1 MLGIPLFKAMT
12 IQDIHFDCIH
22 FRGDM
27 PCGPNKKSGKTCP
40 GCTEYTTISKR
51 ILIIKLGAIGDVI
64 RTTPLIE
71 AYRKL
76 YPGCHITW
84 ITRYPDV
91 LPEQSI
97 DAIREFAFE
106 DVFIITRQHF
116 DIAINLCKDEE
127 AAMLLSECNA
137 TEKRGFIW
145 KDGHISIANRES
157 EHKLLTGLF
166 DELSKANTKSYL
178 QEIFEICGL
187 SYDNE
192 SYILNVDQKWI
203 ENFSYIKDKA
213 NGKKII
219 GLNTGAGSRWPTRLW
234 PVENWRELISRLQ
247 NDGYAS
253 LLLGGAD
260 EHIMNATLHN
270 ETGAIYA
277 GSYPLHQ
284 YLAIAYHADVIVTA
298 VSMTMHIALGLGK
311 KMVLFNNIFNKHEF
325 DVFGNGEILE
335 PSTGCECY
343 YGSTCTRT
351 RSCMHDLSVDR
362 VHEAIIRQLS

>member
-1 MLGIPLFKAMT
+1 MT
-12 IQDIHFDCIH
+12 IQDLHFDCMH

-27 PCGPNKKSGKTCP
+27 PCRPNKESGMICP
-40 GCTEYTTISKR
+40 NCTEYQPISKR
-51 ILIIKLGAIGDVI
+51 ILIIKLGALGDVI

-71 AYRKL
+71 AYKKL

-84 ITRYPDV
+84 ITRYPDI
-91 LPEQSI
+91 LPAQSI
-97 DAIREFAFE
+97 DTIRAFE
-106 DVFIITRQHF
+106 FEDIFIITRKTY

-127 AAMLLSECNA
+127 AAMLLAECNA
-137 TEKRGFIW
+137 EEKRGFIW
-145 KDGHISIANRES
+145 KDGHISIANKES

-187 SYDNE
+187 TYDNE
-192 SYILNVDQKWI
+192 SYVLNVDQKWVN
-203 ENFSYIKDKA
+203 NFSHIQEQA

-234 PVENWRELISRLQ
+234 PADNWKELITLLQ
-247 NDGYAS
+247 KDGYAPM
-253 LLLGGAD
+253 LLGGPD
-260 EHIMNATLHN
+260 EHELNATLHN
-270 ETGAIYA
+270 QTRAIYD

-284 YLAIAYHADVIVTA
+284 YLAIVSYADVIVTA

-325 DVFGNGEILE
+325 DVFGYGEILE
-335 PSTGCECY
+335 PSSGCDCY
-343 YGSTCTRT
+343 YGTSCSRGI
-351 RSCMHDLSVDR
+351 SCMHDISVQQVND
-362 VHEAIIRQLS
+362 AIQRQLR